1 MNTTK
6 LGWRINSQKQKLLHL
21 SDLKTIEVH
30 TLYLSWIVE
39 NSNMNI
45 INYFYAALNLYQRQN
60 VFKTIK
66 QIKFN

>member
-45 INYFYAALNLYQRQN
+45 INYFYAALNLYQIQN